1 LVEKVLAQQFYE
13 LENDIEE
20 IRQQN
25 KQGAI
30 AIALVRQH
38 LDEDQDTPI
47 IPDAE
52 LKQAILQASSSA
64 KVEVF
69 NMARRFRATHYE
81 RRPELLVRTIPIFQA
96 LIEDDKDN
104 EFHRNHGQLGFVY
117 KDQQPHPQWKLAEAE
132 LSRAIEI
139 RDNQNAGGFLL
150 YELNRAIC
158 NIQLGAGFETIKRD
172 LDKVLR
178 LGPENGVWVRRLHPK
193 KAAVI
198 ITWIHQ
204 NKQQLQD
211 WIRENDIELPAPE
224 SGS

>member
-1 LVEKVLAQQFYE
+1 
-13 LENDIEE
+13 
-20 IRQQN
+20 
-25 KQGAI
+25 
-30 AIALVRQH
+30 
-38 LDEDQDTPI
+38 
-47 IPDAE
+47 
-52 LKQAILQASSSA
+52 
-64 KVEVF
+64 
-69 NMARRFRATHYE
+69 MARRFRATHYE